1 MTINQETINAAR
13 ALLRGFKAFEDVAQ
27 ALEAV
32 GTADERLHVIQ
43 RETMKAIE
51 AREGAESAATVAKA
65 NLAEVIAQVEAARA
79 QRMEHVNSARDEAL
93 AASERLLAGAK
104 ADADALLAKAK
115 ARVETAEKKALE
127 LEARLVELTLQTTS
141 KGMELA
147 DLQAAIDAIRAK
159 LG

>member
-1 MTINQETINAAR
+1 MSTTQEHIKAAR
-13 ALLRGFKAFEDVAQ
+13 GLLRGFQGLEKAAE

-32 GTADERLHVIQ
+32 GVAEERLHTIQ
-43 RETMKAIE
+43 QDTVKAIE

-65 NLAEVIAQVEAARA
+65 NLAEVLAQVEAARA
-79 QRMEHVNSARDEAL
+79 QRMELVNTSRDEAL
-93 AASERLLAGAK
+93 AASERLLSGAK

-115 ARVETAEKKALE
+115 ARVETADKKALE

-141 KGMELA
+141 KGLELA
-147 DLQAAIDAIRAK
+147 DLQTAIDAIRAK